1 MDCRHFGACG
11 GCSVPGIPYAEQLE
25 RKRARLAA
33 LLGADV
39 PPLVPSPAESHF
51 RQKAAFVFGSP
62 AHGRG
67 LVLGHYA
74 ANSKRITAVDE
85 CPVHS
90 QRANRIAFALYG
102 RLARAGIGAA
112 DRPGG
117 ILRHVIV
124 RTTEDEGGAVAML
137 VVTRND
143 RSLRAPVRGL
153 LASADRPDSFVLNI
167 HDRPGPYMVG
177 DESIVIDGPGH
188 VQERGLDLSFIV
200 SPAAFF
206 QTNIGGARELGRLV
220 VAGVGGAARVLDLYC
235 GSGLF
240 ALPLAAVGAS
250 VTAIEENRQAIEDL
264 KANVRLNRIPSGRV
278 RAIAARVEE
287 ALDRAAREPWDA
299 VVLDPPRDG
308 CGANVLSHVFQRIAP
323 GVAVYVSCNP
333 EALARDLPAI
343 RRAGYAIDTLQAIDM
358 FPHTEHIE
366 TVVRLRRSQQRGHED
381 AKKGSSIPRNQ
392 RSSGS

>member
-1 MDCRHFGACG
+1 MECRHFGACG
-11 GCSVPGIPYAEQLE
+11 GCSVPGVPYAEQLE
-25 RKRARLAA
+25 RKRSRLAS
-33 LLGADV
+33 LLRLDV

-74 ANSKRITAVDE
+74 AGSKRIVAVEE

-90 QRANRIAFALYG
+90 RRANRIAFALRA
-102 RLARAGIGAA
+102 RLARAGVGAA

-117 ILRHVIV
+117 ILRHVLV
-124 RTTEDEGGAVAML
+124 RTTEDDRQAVAML

-143 RSLRAPVRGL
+143 RALRAPVRGL
-153 LASADRPDSFVLNI
+153 LASADRPDGFVVNI

-177 DESIVIDGPGH
+177 DETIGIDGPGH
-188 VQERGLDLSFIV
+188 VTERGLDLSFIV
-200 SPAAFF
+200 SPTAFF
-206 QTNIGGARELGRLV
+206 QTNVGAARELVRLV
-220 VAGVGGAARVLDLYC
+220 LAGVGGAARVLDLYS

-240 ALPLAAVGAS
+240 ALPLAAAGAS
-250 VTAIEENRQAIEDL
+250 VTAIEENRQAIADL
-264 KANVRLNRIPSGRV
+264 KANLRLNRLPGGRV

-287 ALDRAAREPWDA
+287 ALDRAAHEPWDA

-308 CGANVLSHVFQRIAP
+308 CAPGVLSQVFERIAP
-323 GVAVYVSCNP
+323 PVAVYVSCNP
-333 EALARDLPAI
+333 EALARDLDAI
-343 RRAGYAIDTLQAIDM
+343 RRAGYAIEALQAVDM

-366 TVVRLRRSQQRGHED
+366 TVVVLRRARG
-381 AKKGSSIPRNQ
+381 RNEG
-392 RSSGS
+392 RGERRRPEPDRDRRR